1 MASPTPDKVQHLQ
14 QTLYRTAKADPR
26 RRFHA
31 LYDKVH
37 RPDVLQRAWDQV
49 RSNRGAAGVDRV
61 TVTAVAAYGESRLL
75 TELAAE
81 LRTHTY
87 RPLPARRVWI
97 PKPGSTEQR
106 PLAIPAVR
114 DRIVQAALKLVIEP
128 VFEAD
133 FRPVSFGFRPKK
145 AAHDALQVL
154 LDEAFRGRRWVM
166 ETDIAHCFDAI
177 PHDRLMTAVAARICD
192 RHVLR
197 LVRGFL
203 QAGVMAGTAVRHR
216 TTGTPQGGVI
226 SPLLANIY
234 LHALDQAWERDGR
247 GRLVRYADDL
257 VVLCGTEQEAAQA
270 LRQVTALLQGLA
282 LEPKAAKTRVVHLT
296 VGGEGLDFLGFH
308 HRWVRARG
316 RTGGK
321 RVEFLARWPSRRAM
335 QQARDR
341 IRMLTE
347 RRRLLVAPDVIV
359 QEVNAFLRGWA
370 AYFRIGNSTRMF
382 DKMMAYTAGRLAGFI
397 AKRHRHRTRYGWWVL
412 RPSPNLSGP

>member
-1 MASPTPDKVQHLQ
+1 MPRLRNDSTSPTLDKVQHLQ
-14 QTLYRTAKADPR
+14 QTLYRTAKADPT
-26 RRFHA
+26 RRFQA

-49 RSNRGAAGVDRV
+49 RVNRGAAGVDRW
-61 TVTAVAAYGESRLL
+61 TVTAVEAYGESRLL

-81 LRTHTY
+81 LRAHTY

-97 PKPGSTEQR
+97 PKPGSAEQR

-145 AAHDALQVL
+145 TAHDALQVL
-154 LDEAFRGRRWVM
+154 LDEAFRGRHWVM

-197 LVRGFL
+197 LVRAFL
-203 QAGVMAGTAVRHR
+203 QAGVMEGTALRHR
-216 TTGTPQGGVI
+216 ATGTPQGGVI

-234 LHALDQAWERDGR
+234 LHALDQAWERNGR

-257 VVLCGTEQEAAQA
+257 VVMCDRRAAADQA
-270 LRQVTALLQGLA
+270 LKHVTDILQGLG
-282 LEPKAAKTRVVHLT
+282 LEPKVAKTRVVHLT
-296 VGGEGLDFLGFH
+296 VGGEGFDVLGFH
-308 HRWVRARG
+308 HHGVRARG

-321 RVEFLARWPSRRAM
+321 RVEFLARWPSPRAM

-341 IRMLTE
+341 IRTSPTADASWSHLT
-347 RRRLLVAPDVIV
+347 
-359 QEVNAFLRGWA
+359 W
-370 AYFRIGNSTRMF
+370 
-382 DKMMAYTAGRLAGFI
+382 
-397 AKRHRHRTRYGWWVL
+397 
-412 RPSPNLSGP
+412 